1 MVTGRYKGVEVDKM
15 GENLVLNFKR
25 GVSLNTYGICK
36 TPNFVVVSS
45 VDGGQ
50 VKEFCFAVS
59 Q

>member
-1 MVTGRYKGVEVDKM
+1 MVIGRYRGVEVDKV
-15 GENLVLNFKR
+15 GENLVLNFGR
-25 GVSLNTYGICK
+25 GVGLNTYGILK

-50 VKEFCFAVS
+50 VKEFCFAIS